1 MIDDLIVTIE
11 NEIIRSSFIRSSMH
25 YLAKSIVNPNDR
37 SIGLKK
43 LP

>member
-1 MIDDLIVTIE
+1 MQQKFDAKSFVHTIID
-11 NEIIRSSFIRSSMH
+11 